1 MDSVAEATQPDDT
14 PAKEKKPKKRTLNPM
29 DMESK
34 GLGPFKTHKSC
45 MGDMARERAKIM
57 QPETTNES
65 LTSSALTSGKNSTIV
80 NYYGP
85 AEQVNEEIEDEIC
98 YDETQQ
104 S

>member
-29 DMESK
+29 
-34 GLGPFKTHKSC
+34 
-45 MGDMARERAKIM
+45 DMARERAKIM